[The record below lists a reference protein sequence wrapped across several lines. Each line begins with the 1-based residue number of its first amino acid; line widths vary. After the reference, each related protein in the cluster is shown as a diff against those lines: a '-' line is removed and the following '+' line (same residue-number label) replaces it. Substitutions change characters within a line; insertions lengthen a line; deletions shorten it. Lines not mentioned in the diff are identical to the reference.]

1 MPFERERSGNNIVL
15 VGLMGAGKST
25 VGREL
30 ASVLGFSFID
40 TDDELE
46 HRMGVS
52 ISTIFDV
59 EGEDGFRIRETKVI
73 ADMEDQKN
81 AVIST
86 GGGAV
91 LRKENR
97 DCLKNCGTVVYLSAT
112 VETLYN
118 RTKNSKKR
126 PLLQGMEA
134 KKTITQLLSDRN
146 DLYME
151 VADIVVETGNH
162 TPKEMAKT
170 ILGNL

>member
-1 MPFERERSGNNIVL
+1 MPSEQSGNNIVL

-30 ASVLGFSFID
+30 ASALGYSFID

-59 EGEDGFRIRETKVI
+59 EGEDGFRLREAKVI

-91 LRKENR
+91 LKKENR
-97 DCLKNCGTVVYLSAT
+97 DSLKICGTVVYLSAS

-126 PLLQGMEA
+126 PLLQGNKA
-134 KKTITQLLSDRN
+134 KETIAQLLSDRN
-146 DLYME
+146 GLYMG
-151 VADIVVETGNH
+151 VADIVVESGNH
-162 TPKEMAKT
+162 TPKEMAKK
-170 ILGNL
+170 ILDNL